1 MCGVGGWR
9 GVLDHI
15 AVCLTGQLSHPAQTP
30 ASHRLPSEPAARWS
44 ESLETGGLTLPRQ
57 SAYVQL
63 FWELMQSCESSS
75 LCSPDGAWPVP
86 PLKGVAATD
95 QIAPQCQQ
103 LSRCY
108 PGSGF
113 CFRIAS
119 VSILL
124 KEGSADYLFIFYIIL
139 YCIVLYCI
147 VLHLPS
153 SLSFPMR
160 DKFVLLQKSLFPKAG
175 DFPRHKYSAPEN
187 ADFSRDG
194 KHHLVASRG
203 LYRHQEKFRLLS
215 SRPSH
220 RVWGCQVLPLV
231 FVSTTLLQRCPWPGW
246 NGVLAT

>member
-1 MCGVGGWR
+1 MKGCLWMCGVGGWR

-103 LSRCY
+103 MSRCY

-139 YCIVLYCI
+139 YCIVLYRIIIFIHCKRI
-147 VLHLPS
+147 NV
-153 SLSFPMR
+153 
-160 DKFVLLQKSLFPKAG
+160 QKDNFI
-175 DFPRHKYSAPEN
+175 
-187 ADFSRDG
+187 
-194 KHHLVASRG
+194 
-203 LYRHQEKFRLLS
+203 
-215 SRPSH
+215 
-220 RVWGCQVLPLV
+220 
-231 FVSTTLLQRCPWPGW
+231 
-246 NGVLAT
+246 

>member
-44 ESLETGGLTLPRQ
+44 ESLETRGLTLPRQ

-103 LSRCY
+103 MSRCY

-147 VLHLPS
+147 TSAFLT
-153 SLSFPMR
+153 
-160 DKFVLLQKSLFPKAG
+160 LFSDAG
-175 DFPRHKYSAPEN
+175 
-187 ADFSRDG
+187 
-194 KHHLVASRG
+194 
-203 LYRHQEKFRLLS
+203 
-215 SRPSH
+215 
-220 RVWGCQVLPLV
+220 
-231 FVSTTLLQRCPWPGW
+231 
-246 NGVLAT
+246 